1 MKGGRRKLALLALV
15 TAGAGAILLLA
26 GERPLLVPY
35 WYAVPVFNPP
45 LAKLWPAFI
54 AFSVYTLAGFTLAAR
69 SRGAALLWS
78 LLDGI
83 VLPIATLSVLGNPF
97 EVLLM
102 RTISNHATGGFSR
115 GVELTPELVRNWFAY
130 MAGWRTIFPHISI
143 SLPGWPL
150 VYAGLVRIFEQMP
163 ALSHSLAAPL
173 RGLQCH
179 QWGFNTLADAQVA
192 SAWLGVLAPLW
203 SALTV
208 LPLFGLARRVAGEAV
223 AVHTVLLWPLVP
235 AAALFIGTL
244 HSPYPLL
251 ATIVV
256 LGVWS
261 GMTRKAGPQS
271 AILLLLSGALSGG
284 LIILSLALVPLLM
297 LCGLLMLG
305 LPWMDRAPARTNV
318 AQSVVAGVWFCLGI
332 VVVMAVYGFF
342 AQHSPLHVISV
353 ALNVHFE
360 LARAYLASVGLHL
373 WDLILF
379 TGIPLIMLAIVALT
393 NAPRRNARPEATQVL
408 AASLGLTLLVLVV
421 SGTAQGEVGRV
432 WLFFMPLITLLAAC
446 GLSRLH
452 APTRTAFLISQG
464 VWLLALAA
472 TTVPVDAWLGPRPAY
487 SEVASKPL
495 DQPVVQAD
503 ARFGDELRLTGFQ
516 AKGTTEAGTLTVVLH
531 WEALQQMTRPYY
543 FSAVLVGPDGRVL
556 PGVDWQP
563 FEKLFPTTCWTPQ
576 LGTIAERVELPL
588 GADPPEGD
596 WWLSLAVFS
605 LGQEGP
611 PAYLPVSLPDGT
623 RDRQV
628 GIGPLRVDQP

>member
-1 MKGGRRKLALLALV
+1 MKGVPRWLAVLALV
-15 TAGAGAILLLA
+15 TATAGAILLLA

-35 WYAVPVFNPP
+35 WYAVPIFNPP
-45 LAKLWPAFI
+45 LARLWPALI
-54 AFSVYTLAGFTLAAR
+54 AFSIYMLAGFTLAAR

-78 LLDGI
+78 LLGGI
-83 VLPIATLSVLGNPF
+83 LLPIATLSVLGDPF

-115 GVELTPELVRNWFAY
+115 SVELTPELVRNWSTY
-130 MAGWRTIFPHISI
+130 MAGWRTTFPHISI

-150 VYAGLVRIFEQMP
+150 VYAGLVRILEQMP
-163 ALSHSLAAPL
+163 GLSESLAAPL

-179 QWGFNTLADAQVA
+179 QWGFNTLAGAQVA

-208 LPLFGLARRVAGEAV
+208 LPLFSLARRAAGETV

-235 AAALFIGTL
+235 AAALFTGTL
-244 HSPYPLL
+244 NSPYPLL
-251 ATIVV
+251 ATIAV
-256 LGVWS
+256 LGLWS

-284 LIILSLALVPLLM
+284 LIILSLAHVPLLM

-305 LPWMDRAPARTNV
+305 LPWMDRTPAKTNI
-318 AQSVVAGVWFCLGI
+318 ARSVIAGVWFCLGI
-332 VVVMAVYGFF
+332 VMVMAIYGFF
-342 AQHSPLHVISV
+342 AQHSPLHVIYV

-360 LARAYLASVGLHL
+360 LARAYLTGVGLHL
-373 WDLILF
+373 WDFILF
-379 TGIPLIMLAIVALT
+379 AGLPLVMLAIMAVT
-393 NAPRRNARPEATQVL
+393 GVSRRNARPEAAQVL
-408 AASLGLTLLVLVV
+408 AASLGSTLLVLVL

-432 WLFFMPLITLLAAC
+432 WLFFMPLVTLLAAC
-446 GLSRLH
+446 GLSRLRSR
-452 APTRTAFLISQG
+452 TRAAFLISQG

-472 TTVPVDAWLGPRPAY
+472 TTVPVDTWLGPRPAY
-487 SEVASKPL
+487 SEVASRPL
-495 DQPVVQAD
+495 DQTVAQAD

-516 AKGTTEAGTLTVVLH
+516 AEGTTEGETLTVVLQ
-531 WEALQQMTRPYY
+531 WEALQQMARPYY

-563 FEKLFPTTCWTPQ
+563 FAKLFPTTCWTPQ
-576 LGTIAERVELPL
+576 LGNIAERVELPL

-596 WWLSLAVFS
+596 WWLSLTVFS
-605 LGQEGP
+605 MGKEGP
-611 PAYLPVSLPDGT
+611 PDYLPVTLPDGT

-628 GIGPLRVDQP
+628 GIGPLHVSHP

>member
-1 MKGGRRKLALLALV
+1 MKEISRRLAVLALV

-35 WYAVPVFNPP
+35 WYAVPIFNPP

-54 AFSVYTLAGFTLAAR
+54 ALSVYTLAGFTLAVR

-78 LLDGI
+78 LLGGI
-83 VLPIATLSVLGNPF
+83 VLPIATLSVLGDPF

-115 GVELTPELVRNWFAY
+115 SVELTPELVRNWSTY

-150 VYAGLVRIFEQMP
+150 VYAGLVRILEQMP
-163 ALSHSLAAPL
+163 ALSQSLAAPL

-179 QWGFNTLADAQVA
+179 QWGFNTLADVQIA

-208 LPLFGLARRVAGEAV
+208 LPLFGLARRVAGETV
-223 AVHTVLLWPLVP
+223 ALHVVLLWPLVP
-235 AAALFIGTL
+235 AAALFTGTL
-244 HSPYPLL
+244 NSPYPLL
-251 ATIVV
+251 ATIAV
-256 LGVWS
+256 LCLWS

-305 LPWMDRAPARTNV
+305 LPWMDRAPARTNI
-318 AQSVVAGVWFCLGI
+318 ARSVIAGVWFCLGTA
-332 VVVMAVYGFF
+332 VVMAVYGFL

-360 LARAYLASVGLHL
+360 LARAYLTGVGLHL
-373 WDLILF
+373 WDFIIF
-379 TGIPLIMLAIVALT
+379 TGLPLVMLALMAMTGVL
-393 NAPRRNARPEATQVL
+393 RRNTRLEAPHLL
-408 AASLGLTLLVLVV
+408 AASLGLTLLVLVL

-452 APTRTAFLISQG
+452 SPTRTAFLISQG

-472 TTVPVDAWLGPRPAY
+472 TTVPVDTWLGPRPSY
-487 SEVASKPL
+487 SEVVSQPL
-495 DQPVVQAD
+495 DQPVAQTD
-503 ARFGDELRLTGFQ
+503 ARFGDQLRLTGFQ
-516 AKGTTEAGTLTVVLH
+516 AEGTTETGMLTVVLH
-531 WEALQQMTRPYY
+531 WDALQQMAEPYY
-543 FSAVLVGPDGRVL
+543 LSAVLVGPDGRVL

-563 FEKLFPTTCWTPQ
+563 FGKLFPTTCWTPQ

-588 GADPPEGD
+588 GVDPPEGD
-596 WWLSLAVFS
+596 WWLSLTVFS
-605 LGQEGP
+605 LGREGP
-611 PAYLPVSLPDGT
+611 PAYLPVTLPDGT
-623 RDRQV
+623 HDRQV
-628 GIGPLRVDQP
+628 GIGPLRVDRP